1 MKEGRNSSKNYFSK
15 EVIKLNYMQYP
26 AQQQQYGGSTRP
38 VYQSNGWNNR
48 IRPVS
53 SIEEVRAAS
62 IDFDGS
68 VFYFSDLANK
78 RIYTKQINLD
88 GTALLNMYELK
99 ETPIMEQPTVDT
111 SNFIT
116 RSEFEEVMNRMK
128 NYLNSFSIGK
138 TETAIESEPA
148 KQEPEKRSFDF

>member
-1 MKEGRNSSKNYFSK
+1 MAR
-15 EVIKLNYMQYP
+15 P
-26 AQQQQYGGSTRP
+26 A
-38 VYQSNGWNNR
+38 YQSNGWNNR

-99 ETPIMEQPTVDT
+99 ETPIMDKQPQVDT

-116 RSEFEEVMNRMK
+116 RSEFEDVINRLK
-128 NYLNSFSIGK
+128 NYLITPTIEK
-138 TETAIESEPA
+138 TEPASENNA
-148 KQEPEKRSFDF
+148 VKQQPDNRRSFEF

>member
-1 MKEGRNSSKNYFSK
+1 
-15 EVIKLNYMQYP
+15 MQYP
-26 AQQQQYGGSTRP
+26 AQQQQYGGNTRP
-38 VYQSNGWNNR
+38 VYQTNGWNNR

-88 GTALLNMYELK
+88 GTASLNMYELK

-116 RSEFEEVMNRMK
+116 RNEFEEVINRLK
-128 NYLNSFSIGK
+128 NYLNTSAIEK
-138 TETAIESEPA
+138 TEPAAAIVPVEQVPP
-148 KQEPEKRSFDF
+148 QRSFDF